1 MLIIYPSRSKHTH
14 PQKTS
19 TQAHSHSFFVT
30 GRAALWLSTHP
41 YSLARVTFMASSAV
55 RVRWQSFQARI
66 YLPGCISMHCGIFL
80 RGRKAGRWGKAGYN
94 YFDGRCLAP
103 VLEVFPCLSTMSIS
117 RTAGQ
122 QPLQEGSV
130 PFPAGAKQLF

>member
-1 MLIIYPSRSKHTH
+1 
-14 PQKTS
+14 
-19 TQAHSHSFFVT
+19 
-30 GRAALWLSTHP
+30 
-41 YSLARVTFMASSAV
+41 MASSAV

-80 RGRKAGRWGKAGYN
+80 HGRKGVRWGKAGYN

-103 VLEVFPCLSTMSIS
+103 VLEVSPCLSTMSIS

-122 QPLQEGSV
+122 QPLEEGSI
-130 PFPAGAKQLF
+130 PFPAGAKQLFGGRVSLADGRAMPDQAPKGKPPPNSSS